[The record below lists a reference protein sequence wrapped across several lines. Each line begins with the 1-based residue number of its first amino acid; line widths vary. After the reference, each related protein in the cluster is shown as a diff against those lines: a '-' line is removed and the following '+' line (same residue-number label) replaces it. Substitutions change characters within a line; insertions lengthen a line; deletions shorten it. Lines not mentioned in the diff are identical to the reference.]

1 MNKRIIAANWKMNKD
16 LNDSKNFFKKFF
28 SLKTDFSDD
37 IIVCPPF
44 IDLGYLCENFK
55 NSGVKFGAQ
64 NCYYEDSGAFT
75 GEVSAS
81 MIKKIGADYVI
92 IGHSERRT
100 YFGEDDHIINKKVS
114 AALKNGLKVILCV
127 GEDLSQ
133 REQKKEFEVVLSQI
147 KQDLD
152 GLKQEDVKN
161 IIIAYEP
168 IWAIGTGKTIFPQQ
182 ADLMC
187 KSIKEFVKETY
198 KTSSQIKV
206 LYGGSLKISNASDFF
221 KMQNVDGGLI
231 GGASLDPEEFIKIII
246 ESEKTSKGDFNE

>member
-1 MNKRIIAANWKMNKD
+1 MNKD
-16 LNDSKNFFKKFF
+16 LNDSKNFFEKIF
-28 SLKTDFSDD
+28 SQKTNFLDD
-37 IIVCPPF
+37 IIIFPPF
-44 IDLGYLCENFK
+44 IDLSYLCDNFK
-55 NSGVKFGAQ
+55 NHGVKFGAQ

-92 IGHSERRT
+92 IGHSERRM
-100 YFGEDDHIINKKVS
+100 YFGEDNLIINKKVS

-133 REQKKEFEVVLSQI
+133 REQKKEFDVVLFQI
-147 KQDLD
+147 NEALRGIKKEYIQ
-152 GLKQEDVKN
+152 N

-187 KSIKEFVKETY
+187 KNIKEFIKKTY
-198 KTSSQIKV
+198 GTSVEIKV
-206 LYGGSLKISNASDFF
+206 LYGGSLKSSNASDFF
-221 KMQNVDGGLI
+221 KIRNVDGGLI
-231 GGASLDPEEFIKIII
+231 GGASLNPEEFMKIII

>member
-16 LNDSKNFFKKFF
+16 LNDSKIFFKKFF

-100 YFGEDDHIINKKVS
+100 YFGEDDRIINKKIS

-198 KTSSQIKV
+198 NTPSEIKV
-206 LYGGSLKISNASDFF
+206 LYGGSLKSSNASDFF